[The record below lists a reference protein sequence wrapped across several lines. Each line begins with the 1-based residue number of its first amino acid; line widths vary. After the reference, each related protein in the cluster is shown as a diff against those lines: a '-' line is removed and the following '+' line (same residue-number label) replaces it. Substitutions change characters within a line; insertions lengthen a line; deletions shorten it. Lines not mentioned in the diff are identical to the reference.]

1 MAPSFRRL
9 RNHAGEIEFLSK
21 CSPRQR
27 KAFLKHAYP
36 ELVASLCECASN
48 VLKGNV
54 PLSRAQKSKLSQYK
68 KHLRDL
74 SDNRLSNKKR
84 KDILVQRGG
93 FLSLLLKPIIQSLGG
108 MLLGAKKTLREPIEL
123 RVAHDSTPSTNNQT
137 TDTISGKISEPDDLI
152 HNFPKSIK
160 GKAKVLLE
168 RIDRHCSTQND
179 PTVDWNSKGE
189 LLYKGEAVPG
199 SNITD
204 LIIDVLQSRKDFN
217 PNGWQHFISGLKG
230 INFPEAFVGNLK
242 RRQFMHQ
249 LKEKDKSELFV
260 KELPTL
266 PRSKRRR
273 KVISSPASLQ
283 KRLKS
288 IRWDIL

>member
-1 MAPSFRRL
+1 MYHQNL
-9 RNHAGEIEFLSK
+9 
-21 CSPRQR
+21 QR
-27 KAFLKHAYP
+27 YLNT
-36 ELVASLCECASN
+36 E
-48 VLKGNV
+48 
-54 PLSRAQKSKLSQYK
+54 
-68 KHLRDL
+68 
-74 SDNRLSNKKR
+74 
-84 KDILVQRGG
+84 
-93 FLSLLLKPIIQSLGG
+93 
-108 MLLGAKKTLREPIEL
+108 KTLREPIEL
-123 RVAHDSTPSTNNQT
+123 RVGHDSTTSTKNQT
-137 TDTISGKISEPDDLI
+137 TDTTSGKIYEDDLI
-152 HNFPKSIK
+152 RNFPKSIK

-168 RIDRHCSTQND
+168 RIDRHRSTQKD

-204 LIIDVLQSRKDFN
+204 LILDVLQSRKDFN
-217 PNGWQHFISGLKG
+217 PNGWQQFMSGLKG

-288 IRWDIL
+288 IRWDAL